1 MALNDRDLVW
11 SVKVDFPMDEF
22 DMKRWRERAEAA
34 ANTKLGQPKRTVLGK
49 QRAVVAAAGMSFPA
63 IGKLLGH
70 SQPVTTPATR
80 TLPRTRCVPHRT

>member
-1 MALNDRDLVW
+1 
-11 SVKVDFPMDEF
+11 
-22 DMKRWRERAEAA
+22 
-34 ANTKLGQPKRTVLGK
+34 VLGK